1 MASRPNILLVQ
12 CDQLTAF
19 VLPAYGNRVAKTPNI
34 DALAAAGTVFK
45 NSYCNFPICVPSR
58 ASMLTGQLASR
69 VGVWDNGA
77 ELCASIP
84 TVAHYLGWAGYH
96 TILCGKMHFIGP
108 DQLHGFSERLT
119 TDIYPAD
126 FSWTPD
132 WLRPGLPEAGSKITL
147 RGVVEAGICHRS
159 LQLDYDEEV
168 HHQAVRKLYDLARAP
183 EEHPFFLTVS
193 YTHPHNPFT
202 TTREYWDRYTE
213 EEIDNPR
220 VPPIPLDEK
229 DPHSRR
235 LHYLT
240 HADEHEVSEAQMRTA
255 RHAYYGMVSYLD
267 DKIGA
272 LRRLLD
278 DTGLAEN
285 TIVVL
290 VADHGEMLGE
300 RGMWYKMCLFEPAI
314 RVPLII
320 LHPGARQ
327 VREVRR
333 GASVLDLL
341 PTLLDFALDGQRP
354 DIPDRLDGHS
364 LAGLMSGEEARWP
377 DRVFAEY
384 TADGAIAPCFMV
396 RDGDLKLI
404 WSEPDGAQLF
414 DLSDDPDERHDRA
427 DDPAFAAARQSL
439 LAIVRDRWDAAA
451 LREQILTSQRRR
463 LFLLAA
469 SARDRAP
476 SWDFEPRPDISKQY
490 VRSGMSPAITKGKAR
505 FPVQEP
511 VPPDHPRPHD
521 EL

>member
-19 VLPAYGNRVAKTPNI
+19 ALPAYGNRVAKTPNI

-45 NSYCNFPICVPSR
+45 NAYCNFPICVPSR

-69 VGVWDNGA
+69 VAVWDNGA
-77 ELCASIP
+77 ELCASVP
-84 TVAHYLGWAGYH
+84 TVAHYLGAVGYH
-96 TILCGKMHFIGP
+96 TTLCGKMHFIGP
-108 DQLHGFSERLT
+108 DQLHGYAERLT

-132 WLRPGLPEAGSKITL
+132 WTRPGPPEAGSKITL
-147 RGVVEAGICHRS
+147 RGVVEAGICQRS

-168 HHQAVRKLYDLARAP
+168 HHQAMRKLYDLARAP
-183 EEHPFFLTVS
+183 EDHPFFLTVS

-202 TTREYWDRYTE
+202 TTREYWDRYADN
-213 EEIDNPR
+213 EIDQPR
-220 VPPIPLDEK
+220 VAPIPFDQK
-229 DPHSRR
+229 DPHSPR

-240 HADEHEVSEAQMRTA
+240 HADEHDVSEAQMITA

-267 DKIGA
+267 DKIGD
-272 LRRLLD
+272 LRRILD
-278 DTGLAEN
+278 ETGLSGN

-300 RGMWYKMCLFEPAI
+300 RGMWYKMCLFEPSI

-320 LHPGARQ
+320 VRPGARQ
-327 VREVRR
+327 VTEIRR
-333 GASVLDLL
+333 NVSLLDLL
-341 PTLLDFALDGQRP
+341 PTLLDFALDGQGP
-354 DIPDRLDGHS
+354 EFADDVDGHG
-364 LAGLMSGEEARWP
+364 LAGLISGGEARWP

-404 WSEPDGAQLF
+404 WSEADGAQLF
-414 DLSDDPDERHDRA
+414 DLSVDPDQAQDRTDDPD
-427 DDPAFAAARQSL
+427 FAAARERL
-439 LAIVRDRWDAAA
+439 LAIVRERWDAAA
-451 LREQILTSQRRR
+451 LREQILASQRRR
-463 LFLLAA
+463 LFLVAA
-469 SARDRAP
+469 STGERAP
-476 SWDFEPRPDISKQY
+476 SWDFKPSPDVSKQY

-505 FPVQEP
+505 FPSHEP
-511 VPPDHPRPHD
+511 VPPDHPRPD
-521 EL
+521 DQV